1 MEKLYWQIE
10 KFSGS
15 MINLMDEDQKI
26 YSEKLTKKQV
36 ENFLCLKLRVARSYE
51 NPDVIASAIVV
62 VGSNRMID
70 TRRSIRGTT
79 TRCYMIDNKLNNQN
93 NENKNNQTNV

>member
-1 MEKLYWQIE
+1 MIFNFKKKNMEKMYWQIE
-10 KFSGS
+10 KFLGS
-15 MINLMDEDQKI
+15 VINLIDEDQKI

-70 TRRSIRGTT
+70 TRRSIRGIITK
-79 TRCYMIDNKLNNQN
+79 CYMIDNK
-93 NENKNNQTNV
+93 

>member
-1 MEKLYWQIE
+1 MEKLYWKIE

-36 ENFLCLKLRVARSYE
+36 ENFLCLKLRIARSYE
-51 NPDVIASAIVV
+51 NPDVIASAMML

-70 TRRSIRGTT
+70 KRRSLRGTT
-79 TRCYMIDNKLNNQN
+79 TRCYIIDNKLNN
-93 NENKNNQTNV
+93 

>member
-1 MEKLYWQIE
+1 
-10 KFSGS
+10 

-79 TRCYMIDNKLNNQN
+79 TRCYMIDNKLNN
-93 NENKNNQTNV
+93 